1 MYGAAYQL
9 MLELGK
15 DQDESSSVSQSS
27 PAAIES
33 SVGNDGGVIVGG
45 LVIKR
50 GEKEFVV
57 RRERS
62 RDRKS
67 AKDKEGSVKG
77 GMTNALREL
86 EEDPIKFLDEFKSS
100 KYTSKTLSTQESVY
114 KNYYLPFCR
123 ALKIS
128 DSEEWDEN
136 IARHLAAFLFKAL
149 PG

>member
-15 DQDESSSVSQSS
+15 DQDESHSAPQSS

-62 RDRKS
+62 RDRKN
-67 AKDKEGSVKG
+67 AKDKEVSVKG
-77 GMTNALREL
+77 GIANALREL
-86 EEDPIKFLDEFKSS
+86 EEDPNKFLEEFKSS

-114 KNYYLPFCR
+114 
-123 ALKIS
+123 
-128 DSEEWDEN
+128 EN
-136 IARHLAAFLFKAL
+136 VYMSMYMRKL
-149 PG
+149 